1 LKNKHSLVVDD
12 FVNNKRR
19 KMSNN
24 NSFIKQTVVV
34 KSPREVVFKALT
46 QADELVRWFPSRAES
61 DPRLGGKITLFWDF
75 KDASQNGSQEG
86 EYVEVVPN
94 EKISYTWMAESIPT
108 LVTFVLSE
116 ANGETTVDL
125 EHSTAQNGAD
135 EKKLHDD
142 HANQWG
148 FFMMNLKGYL
158 EAGADLRMEKLNQVT
173 M

>member
-1 LKNKHSLVVDD
+1 
-12 FVNNKRR
+12 
-19 KMSNN
+19 MSNN

-34 KSPREVVFKALT
+34 KGSREVVFKALT
-46 QADELVRWFPSRAES
+46 QADELVRWFPTRAES
-61 DPRLGGKITLFWDF
+61 DPRAGGKIKLFWEF
-75 KDASQNGSQEG
+75 TDASQNGSQEG
-86 EYVEVVPN
+86 EYVELVPN
-94 EKISYTWMAESIPT
+94 EKFSYTWTADSIPT

-125 EHSTAQNGAD
+125 EHSTAHEGAD

-142 HANQWG
+142 HADQWG

-158 EAGADLRMEKLNQVT
+158 EAGVDMRMEKLNQVT